1 MDGRL
6 INSTYSDLN
15 ILPLLLNKPNLN
27 QNTVL
32 ILESSDEKNSMF
44 ADKPAVTKFNTG
56 REIFTMFEKLAHAR
70 ADFQLVSDVKKL
82 KNSCMLINSKVTF
95 DSLNSTNNNLSKF
108 LQEDQRNEG
117 VMEVDTEPL
126 PGKGKKFIF
135 KAKINDS
142 EVNVI
147 VDTGSS
153 TTLVRKSLV
162 IDLNLR
168 HYTSRLPVNFLG
180 MFVLAYTI

>member
-70 ADFQLVSDVKKL
+70 ADFLLVSDVKKL
-82 KNSCMLINSKVTF
+82 KNSCTLIKSKVMF
-95 DSLNSTNNNLSKF
+95 DSLNSTNKNSSNILLK
-108 LQEDQRNEG
+108 DQHNEG

-135 KAKINDS
+135 
-142 EVNVI
+142 
-147 VDTGSS
+147 
-153 TTLVRKSLV
+153 
-162 IDLNLR
+162 
-168 HYTSRLPVNFLG
+168 
-180 MFVLAYTI
+180 